1 MRERDFARQVE
12 TMLDYYGWLWKHDE
26 TAQRPGG
33 GFATAF
39 RGRRG
44 FPDYIA
50 VRGTRVLVAEI
61 KSDKGKPSSDQLV
74 WLAAFENTGRVESYL
89 WRPADLST
97 IAEILK

>member
-12 TMLDYYGWLWKHDE
+12 TMLDYYGWIWKHDE

-39 RGRRG
+39 RGLKG

-50 VRGTRVLVAEI
+50 VRGTRIVVAEI
-61 KSDKGKPSSDQLV
+61 KSDKGKATKEQLR
-74 WLAAFENTGRVESYL
+74 WLAAFEETGKAEAYL
-89 WRPADLST
+89 WKPADLST
-97 IAEILK
+97 IAEVLR